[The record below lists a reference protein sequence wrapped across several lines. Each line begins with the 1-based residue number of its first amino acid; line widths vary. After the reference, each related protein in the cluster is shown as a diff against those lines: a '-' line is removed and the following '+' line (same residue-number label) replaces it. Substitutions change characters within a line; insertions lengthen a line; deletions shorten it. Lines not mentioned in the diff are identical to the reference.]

1 MDNHYLGCPGV
12 CGSSVGEAVTMD
24 EPIKVE
30 TNIFD
35 EEEIHHNCTVQVWR
49 NSVTGEVSIG
59 WWKEGEEPECM

>member
-1 MDNHYLGCPGV
+1 
-12 CGSSVGEAVTMD
+12 MD